1 MLLIDDNDTVH
12 INEAARAILKQC
24 WRDAYKKSVQLLIP
38 DMASELDA
46 GYVYAAG
53 VKLIESV

>member
-1 MLLIDDNDTVH
+1 MLLIDNTDTVH
-12 INEAARAILKQC
+12 INEAARAVLKQC
-24 WRDAYKKSVQLLIP
+24 WRDAYTKNVQLLIP

-53 VKLIESV
+53 VKLIDSV